1 MPINLRNMKTKIKK
15 ERRRAKRISTN
26 LYVRWNTSE
35 LTQDSKITD
44 LSTEGCFILTAEQ
57 MSVNKLSR
65 ITHVPEGDSIHIEL
79 HLSSDEWLKLN
90 GEVVYKIGL
99 LGFGVRFLNVT
110 RPNEQVLGAF
120 IDKQKLGSSES
131 LPFPRV
137 RGNKH

>member
-1 MPINLRNMKTKIKK
+1 MTTKMTK

-26 LYVRWNTSE
+26 LTVRWNTSDF
-35 LTQDSKITD
+35 TQDSKITD
-44 LSTEGCFILTAEQ
+44 LSTEGCFILTAER

-65 ITHVPEGDSIHIEL
+65 VTQVPEGDAIHIEV

-90 GEVVYKIGL
+90 GEVVYKVER

-110 RPNEQVLGAF
+110 TPDEQVLGAF
-120 IDKQKLGSSES
+120 IDKQKFGSLDS

-137 RGNKH
+137 TGHKH